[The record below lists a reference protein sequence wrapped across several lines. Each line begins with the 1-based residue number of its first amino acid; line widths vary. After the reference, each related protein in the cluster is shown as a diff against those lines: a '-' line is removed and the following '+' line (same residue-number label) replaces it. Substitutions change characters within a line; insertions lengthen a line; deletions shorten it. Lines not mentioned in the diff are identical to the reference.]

1 MDVPARE
8 SADIDRLRALIRGER
23 DAQQRDPSG
32 RDPEDRAELRTNLG
46 EIAMR
51 GESAA
56 WKDWAR
62 LQLVKLDGGR

>member
-1 MDVPARE
+1 MY
-8 SADIDRLRALIRGER
+8 SILRS
-23 DAQQRDPSG
+23 DFPSLAHT
-32 RDPEDRAELRTNLG
+32 PEARAELRTNLN

-51 GESAA
+51 GESDA